1 MEGLFDII
9 DVVLLNE
16 EYVKEL
22 VELEKICF
30 SDPWSETM
38 FLGDLQSEYTCYFGT
53 FDESGFLIGYAGMWL
68 SVDSGEITNVAVHPD
83 YRRKGIACALID
95 NLIKICKVNNVQF
108 LNLEVRESNCKA
120 ISLYNKLG
128 FENVGL
134 RKNYYKNPTENAVLM
149 TKYLFERND

>member
-1 MEGLFDII
+1 MFDII
-9 DVVLLNE
+9 DVVLLSE

-22 VELEKICF
+22 AELEKICF

-53 FDESGFLIGYAGMWL
+53 FDESRILIGYAGMWM
-68 SVDSGEITNVAVHPD
+68 SVDGGEITNVAVHPD
-83 YRRKGIACALID
+83 YRRRGIACALIN
-95 NLIKICKVNNVQF
+95 NLIKICEVNNMQF